1 VLHDRKDPAL
11 GHLQLRMVWPFPEF
25 ALQEF
30 PDAKV
35 FLFPEMNLGQV
46 AREADRHTDVP
57 VVPVPR
63 LGGELH
69 TPAMLEAAL
78 EAHP

>member
-1 VLHDRKDPAL
+1 
-11 GHLQLRMVWPFPEF
+11 M
-25 ALQEF
+25 EF

-35 FLFPEMNLGQV
+35 FLVPEMNLGQM
-46 AREADRHTDVP
+46 AREMERHTDVP

-69 TPAMLEAAL
+69 TPDELAKAL
-78 EAHP
+78 GGSR